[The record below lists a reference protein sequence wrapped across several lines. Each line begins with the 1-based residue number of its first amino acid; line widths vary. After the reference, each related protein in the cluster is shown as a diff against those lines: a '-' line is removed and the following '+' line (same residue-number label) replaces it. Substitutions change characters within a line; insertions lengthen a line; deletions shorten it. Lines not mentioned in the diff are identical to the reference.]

1 LSEFVMPSLGA
12 DMEAGILVE
21 WLKQP
26 GDVVQRGDVVAV
38 VDTQKGAIEIE
49 IFEAGVL
56 DRILVQPGDKVPVGT
71 PLATLRRNGAAQ
83 DPKPAPPQPPPE
95 VPPQPEPSPPA
106 PPPERPYEPPPE
118 KPPSEVPSE
127 IPPAPANP
135 PVEIPEPEAGGGVR
149 VRMTPAARRRAA
161 ELGLDPGT
169 VRGTGPNG
177 AVSLVDLEVAARRAP
192 LGTALRAAAGFR
204 SG

>member
-1 LSEFVMPSLGA
+1 M
-12 DMEAGILVE
+12 
-21 WLKQP
+21 
-26 GDVVQRGDVVAV
+26 
-38 VDTQKGAIEIE
+38 
-49 IFEAGVL
+49 L

-83 DPKPAPPQPPPE
+83 EPKPAPPQPPPE
-95 VPPQPEPSPPA
+95 VPSQPEPSPPA
-106 PPPERPYEPPPE
+106 PPPERPYEPPPA
-118 KPPSEVPSE
+118 KSLHRRYHPRS
-127 IPPAPANP
+127 PPAPANP

-192 LGTALRAAAGFR
+192 LGQLRCAPRPGFDPAEMQGDR
-204 SG
+204 RRHGTLEGA